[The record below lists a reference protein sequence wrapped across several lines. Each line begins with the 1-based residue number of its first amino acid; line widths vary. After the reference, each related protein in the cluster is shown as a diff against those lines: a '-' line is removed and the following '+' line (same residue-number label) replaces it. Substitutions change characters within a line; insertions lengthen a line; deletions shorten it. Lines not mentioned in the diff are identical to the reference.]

1 MCNIL
6 TTMLVM
12 TTIFISKMEGLPPT
26 SDTKIIDYWL
36 ILCPL
41 IQVVL
46 VTIKE
51 YLKEE
56 EQENTLEKDDLQL
69 LKSTEDDPEITAE
82 DDILPNE
89 AWTTYQGKVS
99 KASSVSTLTM
109 IGGVQQNIFS
119 FQKRKCYH

>member
-1 MCNIL
+1 M
-6 TTMLVM
+6 
-12 TTIFISKMEGLPPT
+12 
-26 SDTKIIDYWL
+26 
-36 ILCPL
+36 
-41 IQVVL
+41 
-46 VTIKE
+46 
-51 YLKEE
+51 
-56 EQENTLEKDDLQL
+56 EKDDLQL

-99 KASSVSTLTM
+99 KTSSVSTLTM